1 MSGFPQTKLSLGVDI
16 GNVIIN
22 HRGTNKDDETLHEER
37 YSTIPAAAGSL
48 ESLNELNKLFG
59 GRVYLIS
66 KCTPWAQDKIL
77 QWLDDNGFYGKT
89 GINPQNVFFV
99 RERHEKDVI
108 CRRSAI
114 THFVDDRLEVLSHM
128 IESTPHL
135 YLFQP
140 DESEVAEFSQF
151 LPKVTRVESWKEVVD
166 KIKTSL

>member
-1 MSGFPQTKLSLGVDI
+1 MKTDIKKSLGVDI

-37 YSTIPAAAGSL
+37 YSTIPAADGVF

-99 RERHEKDVI
+99 RERNEKDVV

-128 IESTPHL
+128 VESTPHL

-140 DESEVAEFSQF
+140 DDSEIAGFKQF
-151 LPKVTRVESWKEVVD
+151 LQRVTRVESWNEAVNM
-166 KIKTSL
+166 IKFAL

>member
-1 MSGFPQTKLSLGVDI
+1 MKTETKISLGIDI

-37 YSTIPAAAGSL
+37 YSTIPASDGVFEA
-48 ESLNELNKLFG
+48 LNELNKLFE

-66 KCTPWAQDKIL
+66 KCTPWAQEKIL
-77 QWLDDNGFYGKT
+77 QWLDDNRFYDKT

-99 RERHEKDVI
+99 REREEKDVI

-114 THFVDDRLEVLSHM
+114 THFVDDRLEVLSYM

-135 YLFQP
+135 YLFEP
-140 DESEVAEFSQF
+140 DESEVTEFKQF
-151 LPKVTRVESWKEVVD
+151 MPKVIRVENWKEVVS
-166 KIKTSL
+166 KIKSSL